1 VIEYL
6 EKICARRAKKT
17 LAIYRTLAFTR
28 LVPYFGREPTLRG
41 GLDPT
46 SPATSG
52 PPLHVRLATRAGF
65 VRFARNRHI
74 ANIEMED
81 AMKASRITL
90 TITLIL
96 ALTVAGSAMAQIK
109 LTDTETQKLY
119 ITVNTVGTA
128 QTLDHKNVFGS
139 NGVPLPKVEP
149 GFQNAFGDLGF
160 IGKFGKKQEVEVV
173 FDLYLSSRNHPS
185 TTYGNE
191 GYMILHGVPEN
202 LENLKFLEPILA
214 KIDIKAG
221 QFLVDFGDNAQHRSN
236 NAIVQ
241 KNPLVGNFVVD
252 PNIVSIG
259 MQANSKPGARFGW
272 LIGVNNGT
280 TTEDWN
286 AGRGLAANGKLIF
299 YPIKPL
305 RTSVSYMIADN
316 SENPTKTA
324 GGSGLQM
331 FSGNRSGERY
341 AGVMGGGQ
349 APGNVF
355 PQAGEKF
362 SAAQF
367 DVTYDDASLPLKLY
381 GHVGRTQDK
390 DINGSAAG
398 TPEETWNYY
407 AADVVYKITPALY
420 AAARYSGATT
430 DMLNGRETDGKVN
443 RIQIG
448 GGLWLT
454 RNMLAKVE
462 YVTQK
467 YKGFRQGDM
476 VNNGIQAWRNP
487 EFNGFVAEVS
497 FAF

>member
-1 VIEYL
+1 M
-6 EKICARRAKKT
+6 KT
-17 LAIYRTLAFTR
+17 
-28 LVPYFGREPTLRG
+28 
-41 GLDPT
+41 
-46 SPATSG
+46 
-52 PPLHVRLATRAGF
+52 
-65 VRFARNRHI
+65 
-74 ANIEMED
+74 
-81 AMKASRITL
+81 SRITL
-90 TITLIL
+90 TLMLIVALIT
-96 ALTVAGSAMAQIK
+96 AGSAMAQIK
-109 LTDTETQKLY
+109 LTDTETQKLF

-128 QTLDHKNVFGS
+128 QTLNHKNVFNNTGAE
-139 NGVPLPKVEP
+139 LPKIEP

-160 IGKFGKKQEVEVV
+160 IGKFGKKQEIEVV

-185 TTYGNE
+185 STYGNE

-202 LENLKFLEPILA
+202 LESLKFLEPILS
-214 KIDIKAG
+214 KVDIKAG
-221 QFLVDFGDNAQHRSN
+221 HFLVDFGDNSQHRSN

-259 MQANSKPGARFGW
+259 MQVSSKPGSRFGW
-272 LIGVNNGT
+272 LVGANNGT

-286 AGRGLAANGKLIF
+286 VGRGFAANGKLYF

-305 RTSVSYMIADN
+305 RASVSYIAADQSDN
-316 SENPTKTA
+316 GNKAA
-324 GGSGLQM
+324 GGSALQM

-355 PQAGEKF
+355 PQGGEKF
-362 SAAQF
+362 SAAQL
-367 DVTYDDASLPLKLY
+367 DLTWDDESSPIKLY
-381 GHVGRTQDK
+381 GHVGRTQDQ

-398 TPEETWNYY
+398 APEETWNYY
-407 AADVVYKITPALY
+407 AGDVVYKITPALY

-430 DMLNGRETDGKVN
+430 EMLAGRETDGKVS
-443 RIQIG
+443 RIQVG

-454 RNMLAKVE
+454 KNMLMKLE

-467 YKGFRQGDM
+467 YSGFRQGDM
-476 VNNGIQAWRNP
+476 VNNNIQAWRDP

>member
-1 VIEYL
+1 
-6 EKICARRAKKT
+6 
-17 LAIYRTLAFTR
+17 
-28 LVPYFGREPTLRG
+28 
-41 GLDPT
+41 
-46 SPATSG
+46 
-52 PPLHVRLATRAGF
+52 
-65 VRFARNRHI
+65 
-74 ANIEMED
+74 
-81 AMKASRITL
+81 MKASRITL

-139 NGVPLPKVEP
+139 NGAPLPKVEA

-299 YPIKPL
+299 YPIKSL

-316 SENPTKTA
+316 SENPTKAA

-349 APGNVF
+349 APGDVF

-367 DVTYDDASLPLKLY
+367 DVTYDGSSPFKLY

-430 DMLNGRETDGKVN
+430 AMLNGRETDGKVN

-467 YKGFRQGDM
+467 YRGFREGDM

>member
-1 VIEYL
+1 MKQTRFV
-6 EKICARRAKKT
+6 T
-17 LAIYRTLAFTR
+17 LIFALLAF
-28 LVPYFGREPTLRG
+28 
-41 GLDPT
+41 
-46 SPATSG
+46 
-52 PPLHVRLATRAGF
+52 
-65 VRFARNRHI
+65 
-74 ANIEMED
+74 
-81 AMKASRITL
+81 
-90 TITLIL
+90 
-96 ALTVAGSAMAQIK
+96 AGSAMAQIK
-109 LTDTETQKLY
+109 LADTDTQKLF

-128 QTLDHKNVFGS
+128 QTLDHENVFDATGK
-139 NGVPLPKVEP
+139 PLAKLEP

-160 IGKFGKKQEVEVV
+160 IGKFGRKQEIEVV
-173 FDLYLSSRNHPS
+173 FDLFLSSRNHPS

-202 LENLKFLEPILA
+202 LVSLKFLEPILN
-214 KIDIKAG
+214 KVDIKAG
-221 QFLVDFGDNAQHRSN
+221 HFLVDFGDNNQHRSN

-259 MQANSKPGARFGW
+259 MQVNSKPDARLGW
-272 LIGVNNGT
+272 LVGVNNGT
-280 TTEDWN
+280 TTEDWSV
-286 AGRGLAANGKLIF
+286 GRGFAANGKVSYQVF
-299 YPIKPL
+299 RPL
-305 RTSVSYMIADN
+305 RLSASYMTADQSDN
-316 SENPTKTA
+316 GTKAA
-324 GGSGLQM
+324 GGSALQM

-362 SAAQF
+362 SAAQVDLTWKDTRF
-367 DVTYDDASLPLKLY
+367 PIEIYS
-381 GHVGRTQDK
+381 HVGRTQDK

-398 TPEETWNYY
+398 TPEESWNYF
-407 AADVVYKITPALY
+407 AGDVVYRITPALY

-430 DMLNGRETDGKVN
+430 DMLAGRATDGKVD

-454 RNMLAKVE
+454 KNMLAKVE

-467 YKGFRQGDM
+467 YSGFIQGDM
-476 VNNGIQAWRNP
+476 VNNNVQAWRDP
-487 EFNGFVAEVS
+487 EFHGFVAEVS

>member
-1 VIEYL
+1 M
-6 EKICARRAKKT
+6 KT
-17 LAIYRTLAFTR
+17 LR
-28 LVPYFGREPTLRG
+28 
-41 GLDPT
+41 
-46 SPATSG
+46 
-52 PPLHVRLATRAGF
+52 
-65 VRFARNRHI
+65 I
-74 ANIEMED
+74 A
-81 AMKASRITL
+81 S
-90 TITLIL
+90 IL
-96 ALTVAGSAMAQIK
+96 ALALMLASSAMAQIK
-109 LTDTETQKLY
+109 LTDNDTTKLF

-128 QTLDHKNVFGS
+128 QTLNHENVFDA
-139 NGVPLPKVEP
+139 NGKPVAKVAP
-149 GFQNAFGDLGF
+149 GFQNALGDLGF

-202 LENLKFLEPILA
+202 LENLEFLEPILN

-259 MQANSKPGARFGW
+259 MQVSSKPGKRYGW
-272 LIGVNNGT
+272 MIGANNGT

-286 AGRGLAANGKLIF
+286 VGRGFAMNGKLIF

-305 RTSVSYMIADN
+305 RTSFSYMTADN

-349 APGNVF
+349 APGDVF

-367 DVTYDDASLPLKLY
+367 DLTYDADNFPIKLY

-407 AADVVYKITPALY
+407 TGDVVYKITPALY
-420 AAARYSGATT
+420 AAARYSAATT
-430 DMLNGRETDGKVN
+430 DMLGGRETDGKVN
-443 RIQIG
+443 RIQVG
-448 GGLWLT
+448 GGFWVT
-454 RNMLAKVE
+454 RNMLMKLE

-467 YKGFRQGDM
+467 YTGFRQGDM
-476 VNNGIQAWRNP
+476 VNNNIQAWRDP
-487 EFNGFVAEVS
+487 AFKGFVAEVS

>member
-1 VIEYL
+1 M
-6 EKICARRAKKT
+6 KTAR
-17 LAIYRTLAFTR
+17 
-28 LVPYFGREPTLRG
+28 
-41 GLDPT
+41 
-46 SPATSG
+46 
-52 PPLHVRLATRAGF
+52 
-65 VRFARNRHI
+65 I
-74 ANIEMED
+74 A
-81 AMKASRITL
+81 L
-90 TITLIL
+90 TLIL
-96 ALTVAGSAMAQIK
+96 ALALAIPALAQIK
-109 LTDTETQKLY
+109 LTDTDTQKLY

-128 QTLDHKNVFGS
+128 QTLDHKNVFNAS
-139 NGVPLPKVEP
+139 GVALPKIEP

-160 IGKFGKKQEVEVV
+160 IGKFGKKQEIEVV

-202 LENLKFLEPILA
+202 LESLKFLEPVLN
-214 KIDIKAG
+214 KVDLKAG
-221 QFLVDFGDNAQHRSN
+221 HFLVDFGDNKDHRSN

-259 MQANSKPGARFGW
+259 MQVSSKPGTRFGW
-272 LIGVNNGT
+272 LVGVNNGT
-280 TTEDWN
+280 TTEDWTV
-286 AGRGLAANGKLIF
+286 GRGFAANGKLIF
-299 YPIKPL
+299 YPVKPL
-305 RTSVSYMIADN
+305 RASVSYMTADQSDN
-316 SENPTKTA
+316 ATKAA
-324 GGSGLQM
+324 GGSSLQM

-367 DVTYDDASLPLKLY
+367 DLTFDDAHLPIKLY
-381 GHVGRTQDK
+381 GHAGRTQDK
-390 DINGSAAG
+390 DINGTAAG
-398 TPEETWNYY
+398 APEETWNYY
-407 AADVVYKITPALY
+407 AGDVVYKITPALY

-430 DMLNGRETDGKVN
+430 EMLNGRETGGKVN
-443 RIQIG
+443 RIQVG
-448 GGLWLT
+448 GGFWLT
-454 RNMLAKVE
+454 KNMLMKLE

-467 YKGFRQGDM
+467 YSGFRNGDM
-476 VNNGIQAWRNP
+476 VNNNIQAWRDP

>member
-1 VIEYL
+1 V
-6 EKICARRAKKT
+6 C
-17 LAIYRTLAFTR
+17 
-28 LVPYFGREPTLRG
+28 
-41 GLDPT
+41 
-46 SPATSG
+46 
-52 PPLHVRLATRAGF
+52 LATRTGF
-65 VRFARNRHI
+65 VRYARNRHI
-74 ANIEMED
+74 ASIEMED

-90 TITLIL
+90 TVTLIL
-96 ALTVAGSAMAQIK
+96 ALTVAGPAMAQLK

-128 QTLDHKNVFGS
+128 QTLNHKNVFNSTGA
-139 NGVPLPKVEP
+139 VLPKVEP
-149 GFQNAFGDLGF
+149 GFQNAFGNLGF
-160 IGKFGKKQEVEVV
+160 IGKFGKKQEIEVV

-202 LENLKFLEPILA
+202 LESLKFLEPILA
-214 KIDIKAG
+214 KVDVKAG
-221 QFLVDFGDNAQHRSN
+221 HFLVDFGDNAQHRSN

-259 MQANSKPGARFGW
+259 MQVSSKPGTRIGW
-272 LIGVNNGT
+272 LVGVNNGT

-286 AGRGLAANGKLIF
+286 AGRGFAANGKLIF

-305 RTSVSYMIADN
+305 RASVSYMTANN
-316 SENPTKTA
+316 SDNPTKAA
-324 GGSGLQM
+324 GGSATQM

-362 SAAQF
+362 SAGQL
-367 DVTYDDASLPLKLY
+367 DLTYDHSSFPIKLY
-381 GHVGRTQDK
+381 GHYGRTQDK
-390 DINGSAAG
+390 DINGSAVG

-407 AADVVYKITPALY
+407 AGDVVYKFTPALY
-420 AAARYSGATT
+420 AAARYSAATT
-430 DMLNGRETDGKVN
+430 DMLAGRVTDGKVN
-443 RIQIG
+443 RIQVG
-448 GGLWLT
+448 GGFWLT
-454 RNMLAKVE
+454 RNMLMKLE

-487 EFNGFVAEVS
+487 EFNGFAAEVS

>member
-1 VIEYL
+1 M
-6 EKICARRAKKT
+6 KT
-17 LAIYRTLAFTR
+17 
-28 LVPYFGREPTLRG
+28 
-41 GLDPT
+41 
-46 SPATSG
+46 
-52 PPLHVRLATRAGF
+52 
-65 VRFARNRHI
+65 
-74 ANIEMED
+74 
-81 AMKASRITL
+81 RIVL

-96 ALTVAGSAMAQIK
+96 VLAMAGSATAQIK
-109 LTDTETQKLY
+109 LTDTETQKLF

-128 QTLDHKNVFGS
+128 QTLDHENVFDATGK
-139 NGVPLPKVEP
+139 PLAKVEP

-160 IGKFGKKQEVEVV
+160 IGKFGKKQEIEVV

-202 LENLKFLEPILA
+202 LQNLKFLEPILN
-214 KIDIKAG
+214 KVDIKAG
-221 QFLVDFGDNAQHRSN
+221 HFLVDFGDNNQHRSN

-259 MQANSKPGARFGW
+259 MQVSSKPGTRFGW
-272 LIGVNNGT
+272 LVGANNGT
-280 TTEDWN
+280 TTEDWTV
-286 AGRGLAANGKLIF
+286 GRGFAANGKVWF
-299 YPIKPL
+299 YPVKPV
-305 RTSVSYMIADN
+305 RVSASYIAADN
-316 SENPTKTA
+316 SDNATKAA
-324 GGSGLQM
+324 GGSAIQM

-355 PQAGEKF
+355 PQAGEDF
-362 SAAQF
+362 SAAQVDLTF
-367 DVTYDDASLPLKLY
+367 DDTNVPLKLY
-381 GHVGRTQDK
+381 GHVGRTQDQ
-390 DINGSAAG
+390 DINGPGAG

-407 AADVVYKITPALY
+407 AGDVVYKITPALY

-448 GGLWLT
+448 GGFWLS
-454 RNMLAKVE
+454 RNMLMKLE

-467 YKGFRQGDM
+467 YSGFREGDM
-476 VNNGIQAWRNP
+476 VNNGIQAWRDP
-487 EFNGFVAEVS
+487 EFHGLVAEVS

>member
-1 VIEYL
+1 MNTRNFAL
-6 EKICARRAKKT
+6 T
-17 LAIYRTLAFTR
+17 LA
-28 LVPYFGREPTLRG
+28 
-41 GLDPT
+41 
-46 SPATSG
+46 
-52 PPLHVRLATRAGF
+52 
-65 VRFARNRHI
+65 
-74 ANIEMED
+74 
-81 AMKASRITL
+81 
-90 TITLIL
+90 LIV
-96 ALTVAGSAMAQIK
+96 ALIGAGSAAAQIK
-109 LTDTETQKLY
+109 LTENETTQLF

-128 QTLDHKNVFGS
+128 QTLDHENVF
-139 NGVPLPKVEP
+139 NTTGVELAKVEP

-160 IGKFGKKQEVEVV
+160 IGKFGKKQEIEVV

-202 LENLKFLEPILA
+202 LESLTFLEPILE
-214 KIDIKAG
+214 KVDIKAG
-221 QFLVDFGDNAQHRSN
+221 HFLVDFGDNAEHRSN

-241 KNPLVGNFVVD
+241 KNPLIGNFVVD

-259 MQANSKPGARFGW
+259 MQVNSKPGKGYGW
-272 LIGVNNGT
+272 VVGVNNGT

-286 AGRGLAANGKLIF
+286 VGRGFAANAKVF
-299 YPIKPL
+299 VYPVKSL
-305 RTSVSYMIADN
+305 RASLSYMAADN
-316 SENPTKTA
+316 SSNPTKAA
-324 GGSGLQM
+324 GGSALQM
-331 FSGNRSGERY
+331 FTGNRSGERY

-362 SAAQF
+362 SAAQL
-367 DVTYDDASLPLKLY
+367 DLTYDTDRFPLEFY
-381 GHVGRTQDK
+381 GHYGRTQDK

-407 AADVVYKITPALY
+407 AGDVVYRITPTLY

-430 DMLNGRETDGKVN
+430 DMLSGRETDGKVS

-448 GGLWLT
+448 GGFWLT
-454 RNMLAKVE
+454 RNMLMKLE

-467 YKGFRQGDM
+467 YSGFRNGDV
-476 VNNGIQAWRNP
+476 VNNGIQAWRDP
-487 EFNGFVAEVS
+487 EFDGLVAEVS